1 MILEFWTAL
10 TGGAAT
16 YKVKGNATTGAIYV
30 EQLSSSGT
38 TGGAATL
45 TNVSTTAYAS
55 NLVLSATPK
64 KLFGLSGYN
73 SKATAQFIQLHDA
86 ATLPADTAVP
96 VVVFNAPPL
105 SNFSLDFGANGR
117 SFATGIVACNS
128 STGPTK
134 TIGSADCWF
143 EGQVL

>member
-1 MILEFWTAL
+1 MLRQAGLDYAEGVVL
-10 TGGAAT
+10 LD
-16 YKVKGNATTGAIYV
+16 ATTGLPYSASG
-30 EQLSSSGT
+30 SSTPG
-38 TGGAATL
+38 ATL
-45 TNVSTTAYAS
+45 TNVATTAYAS

-73 SKATAQFIQLHDA
+73 SKVTAQFIQLHDA

-96 VVVFNAPPL
+96 VVVFNVSPL

-117 SFATGIVACNS
+117 SFATGIVVCNS

-134 TIGSADCWF
+134 TIGAADCWF